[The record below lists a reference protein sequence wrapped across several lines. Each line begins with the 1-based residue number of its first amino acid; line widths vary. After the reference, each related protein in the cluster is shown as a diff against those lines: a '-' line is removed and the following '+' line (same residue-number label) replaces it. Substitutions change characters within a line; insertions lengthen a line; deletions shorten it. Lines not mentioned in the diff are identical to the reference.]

1 MPHLRPD
8 QVLLIL
14 VLGFLILLLTLLR
27 YHRWG

>member
-8 QVLLIL
+8 QALLIL

-27 YHRWG
+27 YLR